1 MSNFVVG
8 DIHGSYDKLMRALGT
23 SGFSDSDTLYFT
35 GDICDRGKQNK
46 EVVDFLLSLGD
57 RFKGCFGNHDV
68 WLYLWLNE
76 EDSYTGNEVW
86 TYNGGYTTVDSF
98 KFLMENGVWTDEEYR
113 NKLIS
118 LLGNL
123 KYIHSYTPNIRVM
136 HTPTSDYVLS
146 RIEKSSLNL
155 NLQDI
160 SLKKALDSWVIQ
172 NRVYDEM
179 LFDRSVLYS
188 SSKLYGT
195 KIKVESFGKDK
206 PLTIVGHTPLKEV
219 TYFDDI
225 NVLCIDTAGFLESG
239 RISVI
244 DMDTFI
250 CYDSNGE
257 KKKLEI

>member
-8 DIHGSYDKLMRALGT
+8 DIHGSYDKLMRALET

-68 WLYLWLNE
+68 WLYLWLTE
-76 EDSYTGNEVW
+76 EDSYRGNEVW

-123 KYIHSYTPNIRVM
+123 KYIYSYTPNIRVM

-146 RIEKSSLNL
+146 RIENSLNL

-188 SSKLYGT
+188 SNKIYGT
-195 KIKVESFGKDK
+195 GMGVKSFGKDK

-225 NVLCIDTAGFLESG
+225 NVLCIDTASFLESG
-239 RISVI
+239 GISVI

-257 KKKLEI
+257 KKKIEI